1 MSLHASAD
9 RDPGV
14 GFQPRPAA
22 RIADRYELLREL
34 GRGGH
39 GEVWEARDTL
49 AGEVV
54 AVKFLRAGSATDPA
68 RARREI
74 STLRLLRLPGVA
86 RLFDEGT
93 EEGCPF
99 LVMELVAGLPFP
111 GVALPVA
118 WPAMAGT
125 TVAVLE
131 TLARIHAAAIV
142 HRDLKPENV
151 LVGADGR
158 PTILDFGLSSGRL
171 SGEDDAPAGYI
182 EGTFPYLAPE
192 QLRGE
197 AVSPQTDLYALG
209 VLLYEALAGRLP
221 HHAGSLQALMIARL
235 TERPEPL
242 ARIAPGVPEEVSA
255 LVERMLALEPEDRPR
270 SAAEALGILRGQKAA
285 QRTTLPRLGGEGPVR
300 ALVDA
305 GRTNQFAYLVGEPGT
320 GRSRALA
327 EAVEALSREG
337 RTVLRAPP
345 SPRPYESLAPV
356 IGPLPREGALG
367 AVSSWVDERLRSLLA
382 AGVVLAVDDV
392 EELDRWSREAIERA
406 RGWGAILVTGQD
418 PWRDF
423 EEIPLRL
430 LDEGDLRP
438 LFAGPERLFHLQT
451 DAARVLD
458 ARTGGVAARVVNELE
473 GWTRA
478 GLARWDG
485 AAFVVDRGALDQLEA
500 MPPEPSPPSLDK
512 PPPIPPH
519 LEELVACIELGLPE
533 YPPLEVAAA
542 IGNLPWA
549 AEALVAELMDLAP
562 WGHPRGE
569 NAFLLHLGL
578 APRLPTAR
586 VRAIHRALAARRAP
600 GTEGRLLRLLRAAEG
615 GSIDECIEI
624 TLEAEASGRRA
635 AEEGRLGRAVTAIR
649 EGLLFVRQSP
659 FAQDPRATSREQALL
674 VSWAEVA
681 LSEGTPS
688 ALDRILYELCR
699 TRPRTEDVAHL
710 EALVRAALALAAGA
724 DRAFAMADA
733 VAPFAEVRLEA
744 WRQRLRIASARRG
757 PNAPERRLE
766 VVLCEVESWAT
777 STGEPSARLV
787 LDAGLARKAY
797 QDGHFEDAARL
808 HLRVAE
814 AEPFLASRIAALDN
828 AASAR
833 METFRFDEAA
843 AYATEARDLAQRCR
857 HAHLEARAEWLL
869 RAVGYRACRVH
880 APDRELLDAVERL
893 GVPDL
898 EGLVCMNE
906 GAVAFRGGDRDFA
919 RALAERATRIW
930 TGMGK
935 RWASLLAQSLAIACG
950 RRVGEGEA
958 RDLATQ
964 IAACPVPGLGIQM
977 LGMLGLVR
985 QDVRDRFRASL
996 PELCAGVPPAFWSMR
1011 MEVLSVDEAR
1021 AAIEGDQGS
1030 AGGAS
1035 R

>member
-22 RIADRYELLREL
+22 RIADRYELVREL

-49 AGEVV
+49 AGEIV
-54 AVKFLRAGSATDPA
+54 AVKLLRAGAAADPA

-74 STLRLLRLPGVA
+74 STLRLLRLPGVV

-99 LVMELVAGLPFP
+99 LVMERVAGLPFP
-111 GVALPVA
+111 GADRPVPWSA
-118 WPAMAGT
+118 IAST

-142 HRDLKPENV
+142 HRDLKPDNV

-158 PTILDFGLSSGRL
+158 PTILDFGLSSGR
-171 SGEDDAPAGYI
+171 SSDEDVMPAGYI

-197 AVSPQTDLYALG
+197 AASPETDLYALG

-221 HHAGSLQALMIARL
+221 HRAGSLQELMVARL

-242 ARIAPGVPEEVSA
+242 ARIIPGVPEEVSA
-255 LVERMLALEPEDRPR
+255 LVERLLAIEPEDRPR
-270 SAAEALGILRGQKAA
+270 GAAEALGSLGGQKAA
-285 QRTTLPRLGGEGPVR
+285 QGTALPRLGGEGPVR
-300 ALVDA
+300 ALVEA
-305 GRTNQFAYLVGEPGT
+305 AQTNQFLYLAGEPGT
-320 GRSRALA
+320 GRTRALA
-327 EAVEALSREG
+327 EAAEALSREG
-337 RTVLRAPP
+337 RVVLRAPP
-345 SPRPYESLAPV
+345 SPWPYESLTPV
-356 IGPLPREGALG
+356 IGPLPREGALCVV
-367 AVSSWVDERLRSLLA
+367 ASWVDERLRSLLRE
-382 AGVVLAVDDV
+382 GVVLAVDDV

-406 RGWGAILVTGQD
+406 RGTGAILVTGRGH
-418 PWRDF
+418 WRDF
-423 EEIPLRL
+423 EALPLRPL
-430 LDEGDLRP
+430 CEADLRP

-473 GWTRA
+473 AWTRA

-485 AAFVVDRGALDQLEA
+485 AVFVIDRDALDRLEA
-500 MPPEPSPPSLDK
+500 MPPAPSPPSADK
-512 PPPIPPH
+512 PPAIPPH
-519 LEELVACIELGLPE
+519 LEELVASIELGLPE
-533 YPPLEVAAA
+533 YPPLEVAIAM
-542 IGNLPWA
+542 GKPPWA
-549 AEALVAELMDLAP
+549 AEALVAEVRGLGVGP
-562 WGHPRGE
+562 HQRGE
-569 NAFLLHLGL
+569 HPFEMHLGL

-586 VRAIHRALAARRAP
+586 VRAIHRALAARRAR
-600 GTEGRLLRLLRAAEG
+600 GTEGRLLRLLRGAEG
-615 GSIDECIEI
+615 GSIDECLEI
-624 TLEAEASGRRA
+624 TFEAEASGRRS
-635 AEEGRLGRAVTAIR
+635 AEEGRLGHAVTAIR

-659 FAQDPRATSREQALL
+659 FAEEPRAVAREHSLL
-674 VSWAEVA
+674 SSWTEIA
-681 LSEGTPS
+681 LSEGTPA

-699 TRPRTEDVAHL
+699 TRPRSFDVAHL

-757 PNAPERRLE
+757 PDSPERLAA
-766 VVLCEVESWAT
+766 VLREVEAWAA
-777 STGEPSARLV
+777 SSGEHAARVV

-808 HLRVAE
+808 HLRVAA
-814 AEPFLASRIAALDN
+814 AEPFLAARIAALDH

-843 AYATEARDLAQRCR
+843 AYATEARALAQRCR

-869 RAVGYRACRVH
+869 RAVGYRACRVER
-880 APDRELLDAVERL
+880 PDRELIDAVERL

-906 GAVAFRGGDRDFA
+906 AAIAFRGGDRDLA
-919 RALAERATRIW
+919 RALAERADRIW

-935 RWASLLAQSLAIACG
+935 RWASLLARCLAIACG
-950 RRVGEGEA
+950 RRVGEGEGL
-958 RDLATQ
+958 DLAAQ
-964 IAACPVPGLGIQM
+964 VAACPVPGLGIQM
-977 LGMLGLVR
+977 LGMLALVF
-985 QDVRDRFRASL
+985 QDVRDHYRGAL
-996 PELCAGVPPAFWSMR
+996 AELCEGVPPAYGSMR

-1021 AAIEGDQGS
+1021 AAIEGDQAS
-1030 AGGAS
+1030 TGGAS